1 MKRSVNKK
9 TLKLVAFFAMII
21 LMATSFDGFAQTQ
34 ERSQSKSVSIN
45 TTEDGKVKLKVVLK
59 DGDDTKTFEKTYDS
73 YDEINGDPDLEKN
86 GIDLSDWN
94 FGGGSSS
101 FGSSSSFRMGQGPS
115 SMFDFDMDN
124 MRKYMESMMR
134 GGFGTNNFF
143 FDFDNDTPFF
153 MDMDSLKNKLNF
165 HFKNG
170 KMFQNGNEIMDM
182 DSLREAFKNKFG
194 DMSFDFDFGNDNED
208 GNFNA
213 WSFGDDKDE
222 DGFHVISRARVF
234 VRAAKD
240 KDKEVVG
247 ADKMEPLEIKDI
259 SFYPNPSDGRFNLE
273 IETTDKGPLQV
284 KIVSPTGNVVYEKTD
299 SSGAASYNFKIDISD
314 EREGVYIL
322 QVIQN
327 NKTLT
332 KRVIIE

>member
-1 MKRSVNKK
+1 MKRSVSKK
-9 TLKLVAFFAMII
+9 MIKVIVAVAMIA
-21 LMATSFDGFAQTQ
+21 LFGAGFQSFGQSKTS
-34 ERSQSKSVSIN
+34 SQSKSVSI
-45 TTEDGKVKLKVVLK
+45 TSTEDGKVKLRVEMKV
-59 DGDDTKTFEKTYDS
+59 GDDTKTFEKTYDS

-94 FGGGSSS
+94 FGGGSTG
-101 FGSSSSFRMGQGPS
+101 FGSSGAFRLGHGAS
-115 SMFDFDMDN
+115 SMFDFDIDD

-134 GGFGTNNFF
+134 GGFGANNFF
-143 FDFDNDTPFF
+143 FNFDNDEPFF
-153 MDMDSLKNKLNF
+153 MDMDSLRNQLNF

-170 KMFQNGNEIMDM
+170 KMFQNGDEVMDV
-182 DSLREAFKNKFG
+182 DSLREALKNRFG
-194 DMSFDFDFGNDNED
+194 NMNFDFSFDDDNE
-208 GNFNA
+208 GENFSA
-213 WSFGDDKDE
+213 WGFGADKDD

-273 IETTDKGPLQV
+273 IETTSRGPLQV
-284 KIVSPTGNVVYEKTD
+284 KIVSPTGNVVYNKTD
-299 SSGAASYNFKIDISD
+299 SSGESSYNFNIDISD
-314 EREGVYIL
+314 EKEGLYIL

>member
-1 MKRSVNKK
+1 MNRSVNKK
-9 TLKLVAFFAMII
+9 TLKLVAFFAMMI
-21 LMATSFDGFAQTQ
+21 LMATNFDGFAQTQ
-34 ERSQSKSVSIN
+34 QRSESKSVSVN
-45 TTEDGKVKLKVVLK
+45 TTEDGKVKLKVVTK
-59 DGDDTKTFEKTYDS
+59 VGDDTKTFEKTYDS
-73 YDEINGDPDLEKN
+73 YDEINGDPDLERN

-94 FGGGSSS
+94 FGGRSSS
-101 FGSSSSFRMGQGPS
+101 FGSSGAFRMGQDPS

-143 FDFDNDTPFF
+143 FNFDNDDPFF
-153 MDMDSLKNKLNF
+153 MDMDSLQNQLNF

-170 KMFQNGNEIMDM
+170 KMFQNGDEIMDM
-182 DSLREAFKNKFG
+182 DSLREVMKNRFG
-194 DMSFDFDFGNDNED
+194 NMNFDFDTDSD
-208 GNFNA
+208 NFNA
-213 WSFGDDKDE
+213 WSFGDDKDDE
-222 DGFHVISRARVF
+222 GFHVISRARVF
-234 VRAAKD
+234 IRAAKD

-259 SFYPNPSDGRFNLE
+259 SFYPNPSDGRFDLD
-273 IETTDKGPLQV
+273 IQTTDKGPLQV
-284 KIVSPTGNVVYEKTD
+284 KIVSPTGNVVYNKTD
-299 SSGAASYNFKIDISD
+299 ATGASSYNFKIDISD

-322 QVIQN
+322 QIIQN

>member
-1 MKRSVNKK
+1 MNRSGNKK
-9 TLKLVAFFAMII
+9 TLKMVAFIAII
-21 LMATSFDGFAQTQ
+21 TLLATSFVGHAQTQ
-34 ERSQSKSVSIN
+34 ERSQSQSVSIN
-45 TTEDGKVKLKVVLK
+45 TTEDGKIKLKVVMK
-59 DGDDTKTFEKTYDS
+59 EGNDTKTFEKTYDS

-86 GIDLSDWN
+86 GIDLSGWN
-94 FGGGSSS
+94 FGGGNSG
-101 FGSSSSFRMGQGPS
+101 FGSSLRPFRSGP

-143 FDFDNDTPFF
+143 FNFDTDDPFF
-153 MDMDSLKNKLNF
+153 MNMDSLQNKLNF

-170 KMFQNGNEIMDM
+170 KMFQNGDEIMDM
-182 DSLREAFKNKFG
+182 DSIRDALKNRFG
-194 DMSFDFDFGNDNED
+194 SMNFDFDFDNDSGNSSGWGFGSDN
-208 GNFNA
+208 
-213 WSFGDDKDE
+213 DDE
-222 DGFHVISRARVF
+222 GFHIISRARVF
-234 VRAAKD
+234 IRAAKD

-259 SFYPNPSDGRFNLE
+259 SFYPNPSDGRFDLE
-273 IETTDKGPLQV
+273 IETTSRGPLQV
-284 KIVSPTGNVVYEKTD
+284 KIVSPTGKVIYSKTD
-299 SSGAASYNFKIDISD
+299 SSGESGFSFDIDISD
-314 EREGVYIL
+314 EKEGLYIL

>member
-1 MKRSVNKK
+1 MNRSVNKK
-9 TLKLVAFFAMII
+9 TLKVVAFVAMMI

-45 TTEDGKVKLKVVLK
+45 TTEDGKVKLKVVMK
-59 DGDDTKTFEKTYDS
+59 VGDDTKTFEKTYDS

-94 FGGGSSS
+94 FGGGSNGFGASS
-101 FGSSSSFRMGQGPS
+101 RSFQMGPGS
-115 SMFDFDMDN
+115 SMFDFDMGG
-124 MRKYMESMMR
+124 MQEQIKKMMSE
-134 GGFGTNNFF
+134 GFGANNNFL
-143 FDFDNDTPFF
+143 FDFDNDEPFF
-153 MDMDSLKNKLNF
+153 TDMDSLKNQLNF

-170 KMFQNGNEIMDM
+170 KMFQNGDEVMDM
-182 DSLREAFKNKFG
+182 DSLREVLKNRFG
-194 DMSFDFDFGNDNED
+194 NMTFDFDNDSDD

-213 WSFGDDKDE
+213 WSFGDDKDDE
-222 DGFHVISRARVF
+222 GFHVISRARVF
-234 VRAAKD
+234 IRAAKD

-259 SFYPNPSDGRFNLE
+259 SFYPNPSDGRFDLD
-273 IETTDKGPLQV
+273 IQTTDKGPLQV
-284 KIVSPTGNVVYEKTD
+284 KIVSPTGNVVYDKTD
-299 SSGAASYNFKIDISD
+299 ATGASNYNFKIDISD

>member
-9 TLKLVAFFAMII
+9 TLKVMAFLAMII

-34 ERSQSKSVSIN
+34 ERSQSKSVSVN
-45 TTEDGKVKLKVVLK
+45 TTEDGKVRLKVVTK
-59 DGDDTKTFEKTYDS
+59 VGDDTKTFEKTYDS

-94 FGGGSSS
+94 FGGGSSA
-101 FGSSSSFRMGQGPS
+101 FGSSGAFQMGQGPS
-115 SMFDFDMDN
+115 SMFDLDMDN

-143 FDFDNDTPFF
+143 FNFDNDDPFF
-153 MDMDSLKNKLNF
+153 MDMDSLQNQLNF

-170 KMFQNGNEIMDM
+170 KMFQNGDEIMDM
-182 DSLREAFKNKFG
+182 DSLREVLKNRFG
-194 DMSFDFDFGNDNED
+194 NMDFDSGSED
-208 GNFNA
+208 GNFKS
-213 WSFGDDKDE
+213 WSFGDDKDD

-234 VRAAKD
+234 IRAAKD
-240 KDKEVVG
+240 KDKEIVG

-259 SFYPNPSDGRFNLE
+259 SFYPNPSDGRFDLQ
-273 IETTDKGPLQV
+273 IETTDSGPIQV
-284 KIVSPTGNVVYEKTD
+284 KIVSPIGNVVYDKTD
-299 SSGAASYNFKIDISD
+299 STGASIYNFKIDISD